1 MADKSLCNCFSGC
14 TALSPD
20 SFHAQ
25 ESGEQLKALQPFFFQ
40 LFLGTQRTF
49 KDPRPAWENNRI
61 RKYSTS
67 SKATEPKKVKSWG
80 LCLYGDISWLFTGS
94 SKQSL
99 MNTVGPVNTIST
111 GFNSELRKKN
121 SQGACLFFIRSHLLS
136 HTYYNLL
143 SWDLST
149 LINRKH
155 CVQAFFLPRAGQWL
169 LQNIDCQHL
178 QMLKL
183 NDQS

>member
-1 MADKSLCNCFSGC
+1 MADKSLCNCFSEC

-67 SKATEPKKVKSWG
+67 SKATKPKKVKSWG

-111 GFNSELRKKN
+111 GFNSELRKKILRVRVY
-121 SQGACLFFIRSHLLS
+121 SLSGVTYCHIPTIICFPEIYQLSSIGSTVFKHSFYPGQGSDFYK
-136 HTYYNLL
+136 T
-143 SWDLST
+143 ST
-149 LINRKH
+149 VSIFRCWN
-155 CVQAFFLPRAGQWL
+155 
-169 LQNIDCQHL
+169 
-178 QMLKL
+178 
-183 NDQS
+183 